1 MAKYFIYDNCGFSE
15 ATTADGTVSGTTFSA
30 SSSITNEERANDMSI
45 STTFTSFGA
54 NDALRFDVGTS
65 NASTNCDRAAL
76 YFTSAHGHDMKIF
89 SASSATA
96 MGTALVNKTDNWVEG
111 WNELSFSDAS
121 GQYKFI
127 QSTTGTID
135 DITEVIIGKKL
146 SLTNVE
152 LSGTEGKLH
161 GNKVIASQGG
171 EEYSNKR
178 HDGKRFWNFDLRYC
192 SSTYKTSLET
202 MRNSLYGS
210 HKKFVYYDGSA
221 YYYVRMSDDSLRF
234 KEVAYG
240 VYDTSIKLTEQLS

>member
-1 MAKYFIYDNCGFSE
+1 
-15 ATTADGTVSGTTFSA
+15 
-30 SSSITNEERANDMSI
+30 
-45 STTFTSFGA
+45 
-54 NDALRFDVGTS
+54 
-65 NASTNCDRAAL
+65 
-76 YFTSAHGHDMKIF
+76 
-89 SASSATA
+89 

-146 SLTNVE
+146 SLTNIE
-152 LSGTEGKLH
+152 LTGSEGMNYGNSNAITYE
-161 GNKVIASQGG
+161 GNKF
-171 EEYSNKR
+171 SNQR
-178 HDGKRFWNFDLRYC
+178 HYGQRFWNFDLKLV

-202 MRNSLYGS
+202 MREAIDGARY
-210 HKKFVYYDGSA
+210 KFLYYDGSA

-240 VYDTSIKLTEQLS
+240 VYDTSIRLTEQLS

>member
-15 ATTADGTVSGTTFSA
+15 ATTADGTVSSTTFSA

-76 YFTSAHGHDMKIF
+76 YFTSAHGQDMKVY

-121 GQYKFI
+121 GRYKFI
-127 QSTTGTID
+127 HATTGTID
-135 DITEVIIGKKL
+135 DITEVMIGKKL

-152 LSGTEGKLH
+152 LSSTEGINY
-161 GNKVIASQGG
+161 GNDMLVSHGG
-171 EEYSNKR
+171 EEYSNQR
-178 HDGKRFWNFDLRYC
+178 YGEKRFWNFNLRYC
-192 SSTYKTSLET
+192 SSSYKTSLQT
-202 MRNSLYGS
+202 MRDAVNGAHYKFLY
-210 HKKFVYYDGSA
+210 YNGSA
-221 YYYVRMSDDSLRF
+221 YYYVKMSDDSLRF

-240 VYDTSIKLTEQLS
+240 VYDTSIKLTEVF

>member
-15 ATTADGTVSGTTFSA
+15 ATTADGTVSSTTFSA

-45 STTFTSFGA
+45 GTTFTSFAA

-76 YFTSAHGHDMKIF
+76 YFTSAHGQDMKIF

-96 MGTALVNKTDNWVEG
+96 MGTALVNKIDNWVAG

-121 GQYKFI
+121 GRYKFI

-135 DITEVIIGKKL
+135 DITEVIIGEKL
-146 SLTNVE
+146 SLTNIE
-152 LSGTEGKLH
+152 LTGSEGINYSNDRIVSYD
-161 GNKVIASQGG
+161 GY
-171 EEYSNKR
+171 EYSNQR
-178 HDGKRFWNFDLRYC
+178 HSGKRFWNFDLKLI

-202 MRNSLYGS
+202 MREAVDGARY
-210 HKKFVYYDGSA
+210 KFLYYDGSA

>member
-76 YFTSAHGHDMKIF
+76 YFTSAHGQDMKAY

-96 MGTALVNKTDNWVEG
+96 MGTALVNKTDNWVAG

-121 GQYKFI
+121 GRYKFI

-135 DITEVIIGKKL
+135 DITEVIIGEKL
-146 SLTNVE
+146 SLTNIE
-152 LSGTEGKLH
+152 LTGSEGINYSNDRIVSYD
-161 GNKVIASQGG
+161 GY
-171 EEYSNKR
+171 EYSNQR
-178 HDGKRFWNFDLRYC
+178 HSGKRFWNFDLKLI

-202 MRNSLYGS
+202 MREAVDGARY
-210 HKKFVYYDGSA
+210 KFLYYDGSA

>member
-1 MAKYFIYDNCGFSE
+1 MAKYFIYHNAGFSGG
-15 ATTADGTVSGTTFSA
+15 TVTDGTVSTTTFSA
-30 SSSITNEERANDMSI
+30 SSSVTNEDRANDMSI
-45 STTFTSFGA
+45 ATAFTSFGA
-54 NDALRFDVGTS
+54 NDALRFDVGS
-65 NASTNCDRAAL
+65 ANASTNCDRAAL
-76 YFTSAHGHDMKIF
+76 YFTSAHGHDMKIY
-89 SASSATA
+89 SADHETN

-146 SLTNVE
+146 SLTNIE
-152 LSGTEGKLH
+152 LTGSEGMNYGNSNAITYE
-161 GNKVIASQGG
+161 GNKF
-171 EEYSNKR
+171 SNQR
-178 HDGKRFWNFDLRYC
+178 HYGQRFWNFDLKLV

-202 MRNSLYGS
+202 MREAIDGARY
-210 HKKFVYYDGSA
+210 KFLYYDGSA

-240 VYDTSIKLTEQLS
+240 VYDTSIRLTEQLS